1 MHKTTTHRRLF
12 PILALALSFFATVAS
27 GAEWQTDYEKAL
39 ATAKASN
46 KCVLLDF
53 NGSDWCGPC
62 IEMRKVVFSKP
73 AFITYANKN
82 LILVDV
88 DYPQRKVLPDKVTK
102 QNERLKKQYDIDRSG
117 YPTVVLLDPNG
128 KVLGRL
134 EGYDGEKPA
143 DMIAWVE
150 KLRKKKSNWRLSD

>member
-1 MHKTTTHRRLF
+1 MPNRI
-12 PILALALSFFATVAS
+12 ILALVLGFFATAS
-27 GAEWQTDYEKAL
+27 FAAEWRADYDKAL
-39 ATAKASN
+39 ADAKASN
-46 KCVLLDF
+46 KYVLLDF

-62 IEMRKVVFSKP
+62 IEMKKVVFSKP
-73 AFITYANKN
+73 AFLTFASKN

-88 DYPQRKVLPDKVTK
+88 DYPQRKELSDAVTK
-102 QNERLKKQYDIDRSG
+102 QNARLAQQYDIERSG

-134 EGYDGEKPA
+134 EGYSGETPA

-150 KLRKKKSNWRLSD
+150 KVKKKGG